1 MMGDKA
7 RAFGAG
13 LVCWALAIVP
23 TTLGAQPEAG
33 RQVGTSVL
41 IAGGVADSETGQ
53 PLEGAEA
60 FRASRGSA
68 R

>member
-23 TTLGAQPEAG
+23 PTLGEQQQAA
-33 RQVGTSVL
+33 RQSGTSVL
-41 IAGGVADSETGQ
+41 TAC
-53 PLEGAEA
+53 
-60 FRASRGSA
+60 R
-68 R
+68 